1 MQEKDPKS
9 LKKSEKVEK
18 NLQDENKMLGT
29 SNSTK
34 NSVDPSPAMTATGRP
49 TPTGA
54 TAKPVGQDG
63 ENKGVQKKQNSTEI

>member
-9 LKKSEKVEK
+9 LNKSEKVEK
-18 NLQDENKMLGT
+18 NQEDQKKMLGT
-29 SNSTK
+29 SNSAY
-34 NSVDPSPAMTATGRP
+34 NSTDPSPAMTATGRP

-63 ENKGVQKKQNSTEI
+63 DKKGVQKKQNSSEI

>member
-1 MQEKDPKS
+1 
-9 LKKSEKVEK
+9 
-18 NLQDENKMLGT
+18 MLGT

-34 NSVDPSPAMTATGRP
+34 NSADPSPAMTATGRP

-54 TAKPVGQDG
+54 IAKPVGQDG

>member
-9 LKKSEKVEK
+9 LNKTEKVEK

-54 TAKPVGQDG
+54 IAKPVGQDG

>member
-9 LKKSEKVEK
+9 LNKSEKVEK
-18 NLQDENKMLGT
+18 SQQDQNKMLGT

-34 NSVDPSPAMTATGRP
+34 NSADPSPAMTATGRP

>member
-1 MQEKDPKS
+1 
-9 LKKSEKVEK
+9 
-18 NLQDENKMLGT
+18 MLGT

-34 NSVDPSPAMTATGRP
+34 NSADPSPAMTATGRP

-63 ENKGVQKKQNSTEI
+63 ENKGVQKKQNSTEIQNELPM

>member
-1 MQEKDPKS
+1 
-9 LKKSEKVEK
+9 
-18 NLQDENKMLGT
+18 MLGT

-34 NSVDPSPAMTATGRP
+34 NSADPSPAMTATGRP